1 MILITGAAGKTGQ
14 AVIQA
19 LVERNAPVR
28 AFVYRPEQVARV
40 KGMGVQDVVVGD
52 MVDDAAFTL
61 AAQGVR
67 AMYHI
72 CSNMNPEE
80 VRIVRIALGAAR
92 TAGVRHFVYHSV
104 LHPQTEK
111 MPHHWQKMRS
121 EELIF
126 ESGLD
131 FTILQPVAYM
141 QNVHAGWQAIVE
153 QGVYRVPYPVNT
165 RLAMVDLR
173 DVAAVAAAV
182 LTEPGHVGATYELA
196 GPDVLTQTEVA
207 GILSESLGRPVRAE
221 RIPLDEWTESA
232 RQAGLA
238 DYQTETLVKMFRYY
252 EQFGFR
258 GNANVLGWLLKRPP
272 TPFRAFV
279 ERTVGHKMND
289 VEW

>member
-40 KGMGVQDVVVGD
+40 KGLGLQDVVVGD
-52 MVDDAAFTL
+52 MVDDAAFIL

-92 TAGVRHFVYHSV
+92 AAGVRHFVYHSV
-104 LHPQTEK
+104 LHPQMEK

-141 QNVHAGWQAIVE
+141 QNVHTGWQAIVE
-153 QGVYRVPYPVNT
+153 QGVYRVPYPLNT
-165 RLAMVDLR
+165 RLGMVDLR
-173 DVAAVAAAV
+173 DVAAVAATV

-221 RIPLDEWTESA
+221 QIPLDEWTEIA

-238 DYQTETLVKMFRYY
+238 DYPTETLLKMFRYY

-279 ERTVGHKMND
+279 ERTVGHKMNG
-289 VEW
+289 VE